1 MKRILTIMGIVLLA
15 GLLAFATPKKKNR
28 VKKTERTTKTVSA
41 QKKEAP
47 KVMLS
52 KFRLEYQQAEGRAC
66 KNSAVMSL
74 SQTTYGDYLYYRGF
88 GEYDGWSYEFD
99 AGKCNDLM
107 IELSRIAEAKD
118 LYSYKFT
125 ELDDEDLTKPRWLV
139 TLKTTEGKDYSV
151 VEYSDGSDLLK
162 LVEAAFKPLLNK
174 VANHEL
180 MVPYSEYHYNGDGSL
195 DYRTDHT
202 AEGVVCGGYNA
213 KDPNACF

>member
-1 MKRILTIMGIVLLA
+1 MGIVMLA
-15 GLLAFATPKKKNR
+15 GLLAFAAPKKKNR
-28 VKKTERTTKTVSA
+28 VKKTVRTTKTVSET
-41 QKKEAP
+41 QKKAVKEAP

-52 KFRLEYQQAEGRAC
+52 KFRLEYQEAAGRAC

-74 SQTTYGDYLYYRGF
+74 SQTSYGDYLYNREF
-88 GEYDGWSYEFD
+88 GKIEGWSYEFD
-99 AGKCNDLM
+99 AGKCTELM
-107 IELSRIAEAKD
+107 QELSRIAEAKD

-139 TLKTTEGKDYSV
+139 TLKTVEGKEYSI

-162 LVEAAFKPLLNK
+162 LVEAAFKPMLNK
-174 VANHEL
+174 VASHEL
-180 MVPYSEYHYNGDGSL
+180 LVPFSEYHYNGDGSL

-202 AEGVVCGGYNA
+202 ADGVVCGGYNP